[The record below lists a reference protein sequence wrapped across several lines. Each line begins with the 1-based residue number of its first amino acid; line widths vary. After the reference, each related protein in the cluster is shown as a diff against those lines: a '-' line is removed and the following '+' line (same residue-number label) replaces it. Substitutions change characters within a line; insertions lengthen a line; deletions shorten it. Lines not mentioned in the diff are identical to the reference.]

1 MYNQIN
7 NQIKLAMKIKDKS
20 KLSVL
25 RILKADIIMKAKEL
39 RISEDKLNKNILLSV
54 IEKTLKKYKEE
65 LSFVKDEVKIAELND
80 AIELLESYLPE
91 KLSIDELKDIINKV
105 VENVGNSG
113 NCIGETM
120 KVLSKELKGK
130 ADMKEVKKL
139 VDECSILR
147 TKDS

>member
-39 RISEDKLNKNILLSV
+39 RISEDKLDQNV
-54 IEKTLKKYKEE
+54 IIAVTEKTLKKYKEE
-65 LSFVKDEVKIAELND
+65 LSFVKDEVKIVELKY

-91 KLSIDELKDIINKV
+91 KLSINELKDIINKV

>member
-7 NQIKLAMKIKDKS
+7 NQINNQIISAMKTKDTM

-39 RISEDKLNKNILLSV
+39 RVFEDQLDQNILFTV

-65 LSFVKDEVKIAELND
+65 LSFVKDEVKIVELNY
-80 AIELLESYLPE
+80 AIKLLESYLPE
-91 KLSIDELKDIINKV
+91 KLSIDELKGFIVNAVKGMSND
-105 VENVGNSG
+105 GYS
-113 NCIGETM
+113 IGEAM

-130 ADMKEVKKL
+130 ADMKEVKKF
-139 VDECSILR
+139 VDECFNR
-147 TKDS
+147 